1 MFSNLNEK
9 VLANYL
15 NRYIKEN
22 NLTLEF
28 VAKKSNSSLST
39 VKNLCSG
46 KTENPGILNALP
58 IIYAVG
64 GTPEEMIF
72 GEEQDVV
79 KEFSIDSIKEMCE
92 QAIAELTKTNEAHI
106 ANIRAHYEQHRDD
119 VTHNY
124 ERLLFEKEQQTK
136 LFKKI
141 AFVCFTMACIG
152 FSILII
158 LLILEVSNPNLGW
171 IKF

>member
-28 VAKKSNSSLST
+28 VAKKSDTPLST

-58 IIYAVG
+58 VIYAVG
-64 GTPEEMIF
+64 GTPEEMLF

-92 QAIAELTKTNEAHI
+92 QAIAELTKTNEIHVS
-106 ANIRAHYEQHRDD
+106 NIRAHYEQHRED
-119 VTHNY
+119 VTRNY
-124 ERLLFEKEQQTK
+124 EMRLEDKREIIKEKNKQLRLWQILTG
-136 LFKKI
+136 
-141 AFVCFTMACIG
+141 VG
-152 FSILII
+152 FGILII